1 MNPVRESQ
9 EKRFLIFVT
18 LSSSAV
24 AILIDVQIL
33 YRLHVEGERLKI
45 IRDRRGGGFGLWSL
59 LICMVAATLELVLG
73 F

>member
-1 MNPVRESQ
+1 M
-9 EKRFLIFVT
+9 
-18 LSSSAV
+18 

-45 IRDRRGGGFGLWSL
+45 IRDRRDGVFGLWSL